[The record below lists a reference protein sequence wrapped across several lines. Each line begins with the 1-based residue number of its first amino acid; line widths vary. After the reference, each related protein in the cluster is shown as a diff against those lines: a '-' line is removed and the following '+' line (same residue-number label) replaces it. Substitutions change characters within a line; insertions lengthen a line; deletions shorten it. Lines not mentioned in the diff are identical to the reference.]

1 VQLNFTDANSAAPTI
16 LSTTVGPAYAVGVG
30 DVVYNWDAPAR
41 AAHVL
46 RQRVATL
53 QARAAYATAKSPSSI
68 RTAGETAAAV
78 YERAQTMYHLGLALM
93 RNEPNTNCDTNA
105 CLSGNLALADP
116 LTEAAAAF
124 ASAAALGSP
133 AAAGALEEVLW
144 LSAAHRTSLHRTVSE
159 PTDSD
164 DSHRSNSSGISSK
177 LNSSDGSRIQS
188 HQPEPLPLFPC
199 SFNGPLQRIIP
210 TAAPARG
217 DGFQGSAPLKER
229 LAAESEWLNMSVNL
243 MLYSSWGHTQ
253 AMFTE
258 VIATSCKSVLSSS
271 DIDEREQS
279 TAADR
284 AAMIAQKKA
293 REAIGGDCVT
303 RGIAVARRELARVC
317 GDVGNLASVLAV
329 RTEEPTDINEV
340 VTPTIYRFAH
350 LPLMF
355 QKLIM

>member
-144 LSAAHRTSLHRTVSE
+144 LSAAHRTSLHRTVSK

-177 LNSSDGSRIQS
+177 LNSSRGNRNQS
-188 HQPEPLPLFPC
+188 HYQFEPLPLFPC
-199 SFNGPLQRIIP
+199 SFDGPLQRIIP
-210 TAAPARG
+210 TAAPAKG
-217 DGFQGSAPLKER
+217 NGYQGSAPLKER
-229 LAAESEWLNMSVNL
+229 LADESEWLNMSVNL
-243 MLYSSWGHTQ
+243 MPYSSWGHAQ

-258 VIATSCKSVLSSS
+258 VIATSCQSVLSSL
-271 DIDEREQS
+271 DINEREPS

-284 AAMIAQKKA
+284 AAMIAQKRA

-303 RGIAVARRELARVC
+303 HGSAVAQRELARVC
-317 GDVGNLASVLAV
+317 GDVGNLASVVAV

-340 VTPTIYRFAH
+340 VTPTINGLSL
-350 LPLMF
+350 LPYVF
-355 QKLIM
+355 Q